1 MTDTLKSIAA
11 ATLLCLLIAAPLR
24 AQMTETPDARVA
36 RAQVEQIPIGATVT
50 LRMRDGER
58 LKAVLFSADEAGIRV
73 KPATRVPEPSRRI
86 AYDQIADRAQQTTS
100 ASAKHVGIAA
110 LIGAGAS
117 SCRWPASDRRRS

>member
-11 ATLLCLLIAAPLR
+11 ATLFCLLIAAPLR

-86 AYDQIADRAQQTTS
+86 AYDQIERIERKRDHVSVGKYVGVGS
-100 ASAKHVGIAA
+100 A
-110 LIGAGAS
+110 IGAGVLLLLLAGV
-117 SCRWPASDRRRS
+117 